1 MAGKLQGE
9 VVSVRESGDIVS
21 SITREQLSNA
31 PTDESVTIKCDGHKT
46 VGIFPADHN
55 EPEMTFL
62 AILGSDGHLEL
73 VLVGD
78 SAYKFLG
85 IREGAAVT
93 VKW

>member
-1 MAGKLQGE
+1 MGGKLQGK
-9 VVSVRESGDIVS
+9 VISVRDSGDIVTS
-21 SITREQLSNA
+21 LTRDQLAAA
-31 PTDESVTIKCDGHKT
+31 PTDESVTVLCAGHKT
-46 VGIFPADHN
+46 AGIFPADHS

-62 AILGSDGHLEL
+62 AVLGDDDQLEL
-73 VLVGD
+73 LLVGD